1 MQGET
6 RMNLE
11 LQEREW
17 EEKYSV
23 EDYFRE
29 GRSSLAEL
37 VEKIIKELIGK
48 RILELG
54 CGQGQDAV
62 YFGKKDVIVTALDF
76 SQKAVQSTRTRIK
89 KFGLEKT
96 VSVMK
101 ADISS
106 DISSDPALPKESFD
120 IVFANL
126 SLHYFDD
133 KTTKRIFS
141 DIYRLLVPGGYLFF
155 EVKSTADL
163 DYGKGEEIEKDFF
176 DFNGKRRHF
185 FSEAY
190 LLECT
195 TQYSIICVQP
205 KMYVSEGKLSSF
217 LSACVQ
223 KPYLTK
229 LV

>member
-1 MQGET
+1 MKIRAEAT
-6 RMNLE
+6 NIE
-11 LQEREW
+11 IQEEEW
-17 EEKYSV
+17 ENKYSV

-29 GRSSLAEL
+29 GYSSLAEL

-54 CGQGQDAV
+54 CGQGQDAI
-62 YFGKKDVIVTALDF
+62 YFGKKGAVITALDF
-76 SQKAVQSTRTRIK
+76 SQRATNSTKTKIK

-106 DISSDPALPKESFD
+106 DISSDPVLPKESFD

-126 SLHYFDD
+126 RLHYFDN

-163 DYGKGEEIEKDFF
+163 DYRKGEEIEKDFF
-176 DFNGKRRHF
+176 NHNGKKRHF

-195 TQYSIICVQP
+195 ERYNIICVQP
-205 KMYVSEGKLSSF
+205 KQYMSEGKLSSF
-217 LSACVQ
+217 LSACVK

-229 LV
+229 

>member
-1 MQGET
+1 MQSKT
-6 RMNLE
+6 RTSLK
-11 LQEREW
+11 LQESEW
-17 EEKYSV
+17 EEKYSL

-29 GRSSLAEL
+29 GHSSLAQL
-37 VEKIIKELIGK
+37 VEKIIGDLVCK

-54 CGQGQDAV
+54 CGQGQDSI
-62 YFGKKDVIVTALDF
+62 YFGKKGAVVTALDF
-76 SQKAVQSTRTRIK
+76 SQKAINSTKTKIK

-96 VSVMK
+96 VSVVRG
-101 ADISS
+101 DISS
-106 DISSDPALPKESFD
+106 ISIKREESFD

-126 SLHYFDD
+126 SLHYFDNE
-133 KTTKRIFS
+133 TTKRIFS

-195 TQYSIICVQP
+195 RQYDVISVQP
-205 KMYVSEGKLSSF
+205 KKYVSEGKLSSF
-217 LSACVQ
+217 LSACVK

-229 LV
+229 C